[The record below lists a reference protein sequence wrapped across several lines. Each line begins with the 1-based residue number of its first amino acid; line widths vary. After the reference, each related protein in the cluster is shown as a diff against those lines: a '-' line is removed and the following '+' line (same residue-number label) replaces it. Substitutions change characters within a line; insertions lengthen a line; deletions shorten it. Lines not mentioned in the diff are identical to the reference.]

1 MSSGFVDITTNSE
14 AEGLFLLAPLHTTM
28 LVVDAKNGNE
38 QAFEL
43 LVKRHLRKIL
53 SVALGFT
60 RSQGDAEDIAQ
71 RSLQEAFVHLRTLEG
86 KSSFCPW
93 LTRIA
98 INESR
103 IFLRRSRGQ
112 REISIDEDLLIWKQW
127 RTAGNSRFK
136 SRPGSYL
143 LAARGGANFVRCH
156 EHLEARTRKGH
167 RAEGPCGAIYRRDGA
182 APGCLRQRD

>member
-98 INESR
+98 INEFGYSCALSTEETVRRLGASVNATKSNVLRGRRKLREALKWRVRSPRIAGVIAADAAHMSR
-103 IFLRRSRGQ
+103 GRRACHAACDGGWCGRRS
-112 REISIDEDLLIWKQW
+112 S
-127 RTAGNSRFK
+127 
-136 SRPGSYL
+136 
-143 LAARGGANFVRCH
+143 C
-156 EHLEARTRKGH
+156 
-167 RAEGPCGAIYRRDGA
+167 
-182 APGCLRQRD
+182 